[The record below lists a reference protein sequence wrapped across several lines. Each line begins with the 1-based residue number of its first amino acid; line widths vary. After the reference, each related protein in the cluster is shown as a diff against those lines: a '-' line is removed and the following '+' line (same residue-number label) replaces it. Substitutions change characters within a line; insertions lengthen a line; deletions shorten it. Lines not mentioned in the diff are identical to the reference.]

1 MINGSTRLFG
11 IIGDPVEHSLSPA
24 MHNAC
29 FAAMGLNNVYV
40 PMRPTSLA
48 EAITG
53 LRALGFLGVSVTVP
67 FKVEVM
73 RYLDAIDPVAARI
86 GSVNT
91 LVLARGQNQGIHCT
105 GFNTDWIG
113 ANQALGEALDP
124 AGRTVLVIG
133 AGGAARAVGFG
144 LLEAGA
150 RVLLTNR
157 TVARGRELAGQLGC
171 PFIDSRD
178 LGPVRADALINTT
191 SVGMAPGTEALPID
205 PDLLDHFPV
214 VMDIVYAP
222 LTTRLLREAAARG
235 CRTVNGLRML
245 LHQGVAQFRL
255 WTGHNPPIEVMH
267 QALVNALG
275 DRTA

>member
-73 RYLDAIDPVAARI
+73 PHLDAIDPVAGRI

-91 LVLARGQNQGIHCT
+91 LVFERQQDAPVRCIGH
-105 GFNTDWIG
+105 NTDWIG
-113 ANQALGEALDP
+113 ANQALGEVLDP

-157 TVARGRELAGQLGC
+157 TVARGRELADQLGC
-171 PFIDSRD
+171 PFIDSRE
-178 LGPVRADALINTT
+178 LGPVRANALINTT
-191 SVGMAPGTEALPID
+191 SVGMAPAIEALPID

-214 VMDIVYAP
+214 VMDNVYAP
-222 LTTRLLREAAARG
+222 LTTRLVREAAARG

-267 QALVNALG
+267 QALVTALG
-275 DRTA
+275 NRTA

>member
-11 IIGDPVEHSLSPA
+11 IIGDPVTHSLSPA

-29 FAAMGLNNVYV
+29 FAAMSLNNVYV

-48 EAITG
+48 EAVSG
-53 LRALGFLGVSVTVP
+53 LRALGFVGVSVTVP

-73 RYLDAIDPVAARI
+73 RHLDAIDPVAARI

-91 LVLARGQNQGIHCT
+91 LLFERRSDGTTHCT
-105 GFNTDWIG
+105 GSNTDWIG
-113 ANQALGEALDP
+113 ANLALAEALNP

-150 RVLLTNR
+150 RVVLTNR
-157 TVARGRELAGQLGC
+157 TAARGRELADQLHC
-171 PFIDSRD
+171 PFVASWD
-178 LGPVRADALINTT
+178 LGSVRADALINTT
-191 SVGMAPGTEALPID
+191 SAGMAPDTEAVPID
-205 PDLLDHFPV
+205 PDLLDRFPV
-214 VMDIVYAP
+214 VMDLVYAP

-235 CRTVNGLRML
+235 CRTVDGLRML

-255 WTGHNPPIEVMH
+255 WTGEQPPLEVMR
-267 QALVNALG
+267 QALVDAL
-275 DRTA
+275 TARST